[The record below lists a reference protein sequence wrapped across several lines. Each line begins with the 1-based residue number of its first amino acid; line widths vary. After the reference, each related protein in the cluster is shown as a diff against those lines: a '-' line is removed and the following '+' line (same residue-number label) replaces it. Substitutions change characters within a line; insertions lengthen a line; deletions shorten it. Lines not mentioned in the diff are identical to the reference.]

1 MIFFR
6 ANLKNFRASP
16 PEPANGMEKYR
27 TFALS
32 KGTMEFGRRAPR
44 ICFQAWQNLLPAQS
58 VKKEVANGDKERTIT
73 ININQLKKLTN
84 YGNESESSREATEV

>member
-1 MIFFR
+1 M
-6 ANLKNFRASP
+6 KNFRASP

-84 YGNESESSREATEV
+84 YGNESKSSREATEV